1 MVTFIILVITTLVI
15 LSSVGIV
22 STQDELEHRLAI
34 DCEDK
39 GTYMIMNLVLKSV
52 YIYRLCFRSH
62 LW

>member
-39 GTYMIMNLVLKSV
+39 GTHMIMNSDLKSV
-52 YIYRLCFRSH
+52 YIYRLCIRLH

>member
-1 MVTFIILVITTLVI
+1 MVTFITLVVTTLVI

-39 GTYMIMNLVLKSV
+39 GTYMIMNLVLKSL
-52 YIYRLCFRSH
+52 YFY
-62 LW
+62 